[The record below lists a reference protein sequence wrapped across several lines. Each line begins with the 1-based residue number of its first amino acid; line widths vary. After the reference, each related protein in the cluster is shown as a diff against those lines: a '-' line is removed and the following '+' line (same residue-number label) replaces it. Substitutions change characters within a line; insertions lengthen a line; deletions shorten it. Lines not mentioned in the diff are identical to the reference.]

1 MRSRR
6 PVPDDAPVAYHRGH
20 APPRGAREVPVETL
34 LPDGWPRPK
43 GYSNGLRVPAGR
55 DLVIVAG
62 MVGWDEGE
70 RMVSTT
76 FAGQFEQALSN
87 VLAVLACGGGRPE
100 DLVRLTVYVTDLE
113 AYRASLRELGQAWQR
128 LVGRHYPCMAL
139 VQVKGLLE
147 AGALVEIEATAAVAP
162 RP

>member
-1 MRSRR
+1 M
-6 PVPDDAPVAYHRGH
+6 
-20 APPRGAREVPVETL
+20 ETL

-55 DLVIVAG
+55 DLIFVAG
-62 MVGWDEGE
+62 MVGWNERE
-70 RMVSTT
+70 RMVSTN
-76 FAGQFEQALSN
+76 FAGQFEKALEN
-87 VLAVLACGGGRPE
+87 VLAVVERGGGSAA

-113 AYRASLRELGQAWQR
+113 AYRASLKEIGAAWKR

-147 AGALVEIEATAAVAP
+147 AGALVEIEAVAALAGDA
-162 RP
+162 